1 MKAII
6 FGLVLAMTT
15 LTTNS
20 YASERSLKKILKCT
34 RNIVEK
40 HRGGDEGIQ
49 FVGNVIENAG
59 IEKNNEDALKSI
71 HKVCRS
77 FKKHHKK
84 SAFIDRKYLDEK
96 ISNLNVSDATK
107 SILKP
112 FNTPY
117 YDCKFRNIEAQ
128 IAIGIGVGVGLGA
141 AKCAGTNGRRYI
153 LLIPQVSFNMGFIAG
168 VFSRSAVID
177 DTNRV
182 ISLVSDAGYLA
193 AGFFLAGLFDS
204 GAELDQVGTGVG
216 AGLAIGLGGQV
227 RIKAIPLMNKFD
239 LLLEQI

>member
-20 YASERSLKKILKCT
+20 YASEGSLKKILKCT

-49 FVGNVIENAG
+49 FVGNVIE
-59 IEKNNEDALKSI
+59 NNEDALKSI

-96 ISNLNVSDATK
+96 ISSLNVSDATK

-117 YDCKFRNIEAQ
+117 YDCKFRNIEAHSE
-128 IAIGIGVGVGLGA
+128 IV
-141 AKCAGTNGRRYI
+141 
-153 LLIPQVSFNMGFIAG
+153 
-168 VFSRSAVID
+168 
-177 DTNRV
+177 
-182 ISLVSDAGYLA
+182 
-193 AGFFLAGLFDS
+193 
-204 GAELDQVGTGVG
+204 
-216 AGLAIGLGGQV
+216 
-227 RIKAIPLMNKFD
+227 
-239 LLLEQI
+239 